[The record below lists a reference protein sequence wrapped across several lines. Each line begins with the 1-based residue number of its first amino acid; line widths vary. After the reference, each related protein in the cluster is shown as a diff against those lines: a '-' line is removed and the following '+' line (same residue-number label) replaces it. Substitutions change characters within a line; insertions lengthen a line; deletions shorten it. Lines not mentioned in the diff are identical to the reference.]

1 MASTTLPLYTTVN
14 GTTTASK
21 IYLLGTT
28 GDSSN
33 ELPYTNAAVYATDGA
48 LCAAR
53 AQFTSTQDAS
63 GTADNQPALIIGDVT
78 STHLEFD
85 PNEIMAK
92 ASGTTVGTLN
102 LNADGGNII
111 LGKSNDTAYQVTVRP
126 TTASS
131 STTTGALV
139 VNGGAGI
146 AGAVYT
152 GSTITAADTIKVT
165 KASGAVYSSVT
176 RSDIGM
182 TLSLCIGSTGTN
194 QGLYS
199 SGYYSGSAYTSGN
212 KWIIYRASDGL
223 TKAVDLS
230 LTGTTASS
238 STSTGALIVA
248 GGAGIAGNLYA
259 TNIYGTTKV
268 YSGGTAVKTQ
278 QSAVSDPSASGTGI
292 TYITTISQN
301 ANGVIT
307 PTKSTVRSASASQSG
322 VVTTGT
328 QTFAGAK
335 TFTSDITIARGGSS
349 RYKYIYFD
357 QAIDTHAGSILYDT
371 GDATKITTGR
381 FHFREYG
388 PKATAGAA
396 STGYYEAYRLPA
408 VSTAGLSANANYDI
422 ITTKGPIIFYIKQ
435 YTYKYSIAANGTAE
449 VTAGQFNVSTPS
461 GYAPFAIR
469 RVSTGSMSVHISGI
483 TPQNTTS
490 SYSILAMRNVT
501 SSALTPIAAIEII
514 YIKKALWDDSEVS

>member
-1 MASTTLPLYTTVN
+1 
-14 GTTTASK
+14 
-21 IYLLGTT
+21 
-28 GDSSN
+28 
-33 ELPYTNAAVYATDGA
+33 
-48 LCAAR
+48 
-53 AQFTSTQDAS
+53 
-63 GTADNQPALIIGDVT
+63 
-78 STHLEFD
+78 
-85 PNEIMAK
+85 MAK
-92 ASGTTVGTLN
+92 TNGTTVGTLN
-102 LNADGGNII
+102 INADGGDIT
-111 LGKSNDTAYQVTVRP
+111 LGKTNDTSYSITVRP

-131 STTTGALV
+131 GTTTGALV

-176 RSDIGM
+176 RSDIGL
-182 TLSLCIGSTGTN
+182 TLSLCISSGNATHH
-194 QGLYS
+194 GLYS
-199 SGYYSGSAYTSGN
+199 SGYYNDSTYTSN
-212 KWIIYRASDGL
+212 AKWIIYRATDGL

-230 LTGTTASS
+230 LTSTTASS

-292 TYITTISQN
+292 TYIATISQN

-328 QTFAGAK
+328 QTFAGEK

-357 QAIDTHAGSILYDT
+357 QAIDTHAGAILYDT

-388 PKATAGAA
+388 PKATAGTA
-396 STGYYEAYRLPA
+396 STGYYEAYRLPE

-422 ITTKGPIIFYIKQ
+422 ITTKNKLFIIKE
-435 YTYKYSIAANGTAE
+435 YSYAWSGLAAGKFLEITGNNFG
-449 VTAGQFNVSTPS
+449 VSTPS
-461 GYAPFAIR
+461 GYTAIGFLWFTSGTTSTSICAIR
-469 RVSTGSMSVHISGI
+469 PGNTGTYSVAVIRNEGTATASGTAKI
-483 TPQNTTS
+483 DIV
-490 SYSILAMRNVT
+490 Y
-501 SSALTPIAAIEII
+501 ALTTCIN
-514 YIKKALWDDSEVS
+514 DTR

>member
-14 GTTTASK
+14 GTTTANK

-28 GDSSN
+28 GNSSN

-102 LNADGGNII
+102 LNADGGNIT
-111 LGKSNDTAYQVTVRP
+111 LGKTNDTSYSITVRP

-131 STTTGALV
+131 DTTTGALV
-139 VNGGAGI
+139 VNGGTGI

-176 RSDIGM
+176 RSDIGL
-182 TLSLCIGSTGTN
+182 TLSLCISSGNATHH
-194 QGLYS
+194 GLYS
-199 SGYYSGSAYTSGN
+199 SGYYNGSAYKSDT

-223 TKAVDLS
+223 TKAEDLS
-230 LTGTTASS
+230 LTSTTASS

-259 TNIYGTTKV
+259 TKV

-292 TYITTISQN
+292 TYITTITQN

-328 QTFAGAK
+328 QTFAGEK

-349 RYKYIYFD
+349 RYKQIYFD
-357 QAIDTHAGSILYDT
+357 QAIDTHAGSIVYDT
-371 GDATKITTGR
+371 GDATNITAGR

-396 STGYYEAYRLPA
+396 STGYYEGYRLPA

-422 ITTKGPIIFYIKQ
+422 ITTKNKLFIIKE
-435 YTYKYSIAANGTAE
+435 YSYAWSGLAAGKFLEITGNNFG
-449 VTAGQFNVSTPS
+449 VSTPS
-461 GYAPFAIR
+461 GYTAIGFLWFTSGSTSTSICAIR
-469 RVSTGSMSVHISGI
+469 PSNTGTYSVAVIRNEGTATVSATARIDIV
-483 TPQNTTS
+483 
-490 SYSILAMRNVT
+490 Y
-501 SSALTPIAAIEII
+501 ALTTCIN
-514 YIKKALWDDSEVS
+514 DTR